1 MTEGKER
8 ESTSQVQLEALEEV
22 SQALQTKLQQVAEE
36 QAQVLRGQ
44 IAMSEEQVSEL
55 RGSLAAECANSESL
69 SEELARLQLS
79 ISSQVSVE

>member
-22 SQALQTKLQQVAEE
+22 SQALQTKLQLAEE
-36 QAQVLRGQ
+36 QAQVLRRQ

-55 RGSLAAECANSESL
+55 RASLAAECANSESL